1 VFLLVECGWCHAAFM
16 RAQAALPDWAITDGE
31 RKALASKQPLAH
43 SRAAGPAPHTKMKP
57 ATAKA
62 PIDKAVNET
71 ACRAHTRNHT
81 EAVACCCALLAL
93 LGSRQIGALVGATF
107 PYDFRRRTARGCC
120 RLHLMTFS
128 FQS

>member
-1 VFLLVECGWCHAAFM
+1 MPICTCLTRLQVPDLTAGTAEVSAECSSSSNAAVSHAAFM

-43 SRAAGPAPHTKMKP
+43 SRAAGPSPQHTKMKP

-62 PIDKAVNET
+62 PIDKAVTET

-81 EAVACCCALLAL
+81 EAVACCRAPLAL
-93 LGSRQIGALVGATF
+93 LGSDKSA
-107 PYDFRRRTARGCC
+107 
-120 RLHLMTFS
+120 HW
-128 FQS
+128 